1 LHSAIKVR
9 GRVYSELV
17 TMLTTQHVPED
28 PTLIVPAST
37 NGDIASR
44 VGTGRPYVNRTLS
57 WLVKQEVIE
66 QHDGGLKVLDVDKL
80 KLLQLETES
89 E

>member
-1 LHSAIKVR
+1 
-9 GRVYSELV
+9 
-17 TMLTTQHVPED
+17 MLTKQHVPED
-28 PTLIVPAST
+28 PTLIVLAPT

-44 VGTGRPYVNRTLS
+44 VGAGRPYVNRMLS

-80 KLLQLETES
+80 KLLQLET
-89 E
+89 